1 VLTPLSRK
9 KCIFRSALKPMDA
22 AYIAGLIDG
31 EGTITL
37 SRKHRND
44 NRQLALSISNN
55 EKRLLEF
62 VLEKVGAGHI
72 SSKRVY
78 SEKHFPNAAYKI
90 TNRQAL
96 DLLEQITP
104 FLQSYKQER
113 AKLVLNDYVRL
124 SPRNGKY
131 TPQQND
137 ERETFIKNFFDIQP
151 V

>member
-1 VLTPLSRK
+1 MATYK
-9 KCIFRSALKPMDA
+9 KTNKLKPMDA
-22 AYIAGLIDG
+22 AYIAGLIYG

-44 NRQLALSISNN
+44 NRQLVLSISNN
-55 EKRLLEF
+55 EKRLLVF

-78 SEKHFPNAAYKI
+78 SEKHAPNAAYKI

-113 AKLVLNDYVRL
+113 AKLVLKDYVRL
-124 SPRNGKY
+124 TPRNGKY
-131 TPQQND
+131 TPRQSD
-137 ERETFIKNFFDIQP
+137 ERETFIKNFFEIQP
-151 V
+151 M